1 MNNQNLFRETFE
13 FGETRGLIITDEE
26 DAITAAKESLRENRR
41 KLEGYIRR
49 NPKFLY
55 SLKPVKVDND
65 SPKVAKLMAEASEK
79 AGVGPMAAVAGVLA
93 DLAVEAML
101 AKGARV
107 ALVEN
112 GGEVSAVSDRP
123 INVALS
129 AGDHPL
135 SKRVG
140 FKLEN
145 FPVGIATSSGVY
157 SHAISF
163 GEAEAVTIFAE
174 NAGLA
179 DAVATAV
186 GNIVIG
192 DNPQKAVENGAR
204 KALSVEGVRGTII
217 IYRGTVGIAGQIP
230 KILKIVPTM
239 VY

>member
-204 KALSVEGVRGTII
+204 KALSVEGVRGAII
-217 IYRGTVGIAGQIP
+217 IYRGTVGTAGQIP
-230 KILKIVPTM
+230 KIFKIV
-239 VY
+239 